1 MGFFIG
7 VNICMEQRELFDRD
21 TTAYVYE
28 SPDGGKTIYRRRLN
42 DPHHK
47 RELIKEID
55 GEYKDYRD
63 WMYKQDWSELAK
75 HPGIRE
81 YLDKLRMLTE
91 LIKE

>member
-1 MGFFIG
+1 M
-7 VNICMEQRELFDRD
+7 
-21 TTAYVYE
+21 
-28 SPDGGKTIYRRRLN
+28 N
-42 DPHHK
+42 DPHHE